1 MENINL
7 NSGLYIKNRNKY
19 LANTKS
25 NSLSIFHSNDQM
37 PTNADGL
44 MPFRQNNNLLYLCG
58 IDQEETALIL
68 FPDCKK
74 LEFKEVLFIKKTS
87 ELIKIWEGEKL
98 TKQQASEVSGIKTVF
113 WIEDFD
119 SVIQNIITGAD
130 YVYLS
135 HNDHPR
141 AKIIVE
147 SRNNRLGRDLKSKYP
162 NKSFL

>member
-1 MENINL
+1 MENIDL

-68 FPDCKK
+68 F
-74 LEFKEVLFIKKTS
+74 
-87 ELIKIWEGEKL
+87 L
-98 TKQQASEVSGIKTVF
+98 TVK
-113 WIEDFD
+113 
-119 SVIQNIITGAD
+119 N
-130 YVYLS
+130 
-135 HNDHPR
+135 
-141 AKIIVE
+141 
-147 SRNNRLGRDLKSKYP
+147 
-162 NKSFL
+162 